1 MAKRSIMILLAAL
14 LSLLVLPMI
23 ACAQPETPEAYTQE
37 ALAAVSGLPVISIYT
52 DSGELPG
59 EEDLTGT
66 LIRYIYKGGAVIAEE
81 MDVEIN
87 ERGNTSRRFPKK
99 SYRVKILD
107 DQGEKMNFA
116 LAPDLR
122 SDDDWILNP
131 MYADTSKVR
140 EALAYELWDAM
151 NSSGVIASSSRVSY
165 AEVYLNGEYWGLYG
179 LQERIDRK
187 QVSGNKRTGI
197 LYKVFANYRPTVEE
211 LLACEDPFICQGF
224 ELEFAG
230 ADVLMPWAPAAGYM
244 ALLDK
249 QQNVAPARLSLENAI
264 DYGLWAMLTQAHDC
278 HFKNQY
284 IHCVYTPEG
293 YQLYKI
299 PWDLNNTFGD
309 IYKND
314 AQDTN
319 YTRFAMAQPVMD
331 EAFQRLIDLQEPAVF
346 AAIQKRWQALRS
358 SVITQ
363 EQLIARAHA
372 LHDPLFEA
380 IERDS
385 IRWPQGGMGEGNAVN
400 IRDIESYIREMIP
413 RMDAYIASLP

>member
-1 MAKRSIMILLAAL
+1 MAKRSIVVFLAELLILFAL
-14 LSLLVLPMI
+14 PVIS
-23 ACAQPETPEAYTQE
+23 CAQNASPETSTPE

-59 EEDLTGT
+59 EEDMSGT
-66 LIRYIYKGGAVIAEE
+66 LIRYISKGCAVVAEE
-81 MDVEIN
+81 MDIEIN

-107 DQGEKMNFA
+107 DQGEKMNFS

-131 MYADTSKVR
+131 MYTDTSKIR
-140 EALAYELWDAM
+140 EALAYKLWDTM

-179 LQERIDRK
+179 IQERIDRK

-197 LYKVFANYRPTVEE
+197 LYKVFANYRPTVQE
-211 LLACEDPFICQGF
+211 LLACEDPLICQGF

-230 ADVLMPWAPAAGYM
+230 SDVLMPWAPAAGYM
-244 ALLDK
+244 ALLD
-249 QQNVAPARLSLENAI
+249 QQPNKAPARVSLENAI

-284 IHCVYTPEG
+284 IHCVYTPDG
-293 YQLYKI
+293 YQMYKI

-309 IYKND
+309 IYKNN
-314 AQDTN
+314 AEDTN
-319 YTRFAMAQPVMD
+319 YTRYAMAQPVLD
-331 EAFQRLIDLQEPAVF
+331 AVFERLIGLQEPAIIS
-346 AAIQKRWQALRS
+346 AIQTRWQALRK
-358 SVITQ
+358 SVITP
-363 EQLIARAHA
+363 EMLIALAHE
-372 LHDPLFEA
+372 LHDPLFDA

-385 IRWPQGGMGEGNAVN
+385 LRWPEGGMGEGNAVN
-400 IRDIESYIREMIP
+400 IRDIERYIRETIP